1 MKDDREKWMELCE
14 RVSKEQDREKLMAL
28 IEEIDRLLE
37 EKKERLARQK
47 PKIPR
52 SSSE

>member
-1 MKDDREKWMELCE
+1 MKDDDEKWMELCN

-37 EKKERLARQK
+37 EKKERLSQHDPTPLR
-47 PKIPR
+47 
-52 SSSE
+52 